1 MWLFE
6 KLRGSVETS
15 LALPSEAEPRD
26 GKPRP
31 SLYSNV
37 LTPDKIP
44 DFFIPPKLAGG
55 SGEGENGEGKRKKPG
70 PGASP
75 AEPADGGKRTL
86 GGKRSGEASADLLQ
100 AASRYIIQI
109 ESADDLEPDD
119 LDLACQPAGGS
130 PQPHRALAHT
140 PYGCSTLK
148 ESPHTRRKESLFH
161 VEQGASPGS
170 SPGSRRKGSGHG
182 KTNGES
188 HHLNPPEP
196 GLGLWPAGTCRYLG
210 GGDSDTGSSAES
222 SPFTSPLLSRS
233 VSGTSLLKMFS
244 HENLSRRLQSLHRN
258 SSLSTDE
265 CSSTDATPNVSR
277 RAGRC
282 LTPPATGP
290 GPAHGSTH
298 RLVKEHTV
306 RLSKGGAVRLSAE
319 YDCSNAR
326 LRVRIITAEELYDKS
341 LDHKSINCCVILYL
355 NPGKTQRQRSTIIK
369 NSRNPIFNEDFFF
382 DGISAED
389 FKRSSL
395 KLKVVNK
402 ASSLKRDSVLGEKEL
417 RLPFLLPFF

>member
-1 MWLFE
+1 MRMWLFE

-277 RAGRC
+277 RAG
-282 LTPPATGP
+282 
-290 GPAHGSTH
+290 STS
-298 RLVKEHTV
+298 T
-306 RLSKGGAVRLSAE
+306 GGAVRLSAE